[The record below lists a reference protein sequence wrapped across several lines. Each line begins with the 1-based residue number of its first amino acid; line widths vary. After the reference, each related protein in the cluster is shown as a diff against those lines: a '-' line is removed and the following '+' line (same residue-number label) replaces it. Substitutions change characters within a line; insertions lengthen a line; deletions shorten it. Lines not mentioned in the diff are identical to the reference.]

1 MSTPANPLIQTEIYY
16 PESDGQPMADN
27 TLQFEWIVTIKE
39 GLDVMLPEDFV
50 GGNIFWYPLEGNAFL
65 KVAPDVLVALG
76 RPKGDRSSYKQWE
89 EEDIA
94 PQVVFKVLSP
104 GNTFEEMQDK
114 QGLYEA
120 HGVDEYYIY
129 SPHRNT
135 LWGWQRM
142 ENRLE
147 PIAIMNGWTSP
158 RLGIRFERT
167 PETLHIFK
175 PNGERFLTFAQLE
188 AERLRERAE
197 KERERAEKERERAE
211 KEALQVRLAEQEQ
224 ELERLKQKLKEHGLT
239 LE

>member
-1 MSTPANPLIQTEIYY
+1 
-16 PESDGQPMADN
+16 
-27 TLQFEWIVTIKE
+27 
-39 GLDVMLPEDFV
+39 
-50 GGNIFWYPLEGNAFL
+50 
-65 KVAPDVLVALG
+65 
-76 RPKGDRSSYKQWE
+76 
-89 EEDIA
+89 
-94 PQVVFKVLSP
+94 
-104 GNTFEEMQDK
+104 
-114 QGLYEA
+114 
-120 HGVDEYYIY
+120 
-129 SPHRNT
+129 
-135 LWGWQRM
+135 
-142 ENRLE
+142 
-147 PIAIMNGWTSP
+147 MNGWTSP

>member
-1 MSTPANPLIQTEIYY
+1 MSTPAKPLIQTEIYY

-39 GLDVMLPEDFV
+39 GLDVMLPDDFV
-50 GGNIFWYPLEGNAFL
+50 GGNILWYPIEGSPFL

-89 EEDIA
+89 EGHIA
-94 PQVVFKVLSP
+94 PQVVFEVLSP

-114 QGLYEA
+114 QGFYEE
-120 HGVDEYYIY
+120 HGVSEYYIY

-135 LWGWQRM
+135 LWGWRRM

-147 PIAIMNGWTSP
+147 PIAGMSGWVSP

-188 AERLRERAE
+188 AERQRERAE
-197 KERERAEKERERAE
+197 KEHERAE
-211 KEALQVRLAEQEQ
+211 KEALQVKLAEQEQ
-224 ELERLKQKLKEHGLT
+224 ELERLKQKLKDHGLT
-239 LE
+239 VE

>member
-1 MSTPANPLIQTEIYY
+1 M
-16 PESDGQPMADN
+16 
-27 TLQFEWIVTIKE
+27 V
-39 GLDVMLPEDFV
+39 
-50 GGNIFWYPLEGNAFL
+50 
-65 KVAPDVLVALG
+65 LG

-89 EEDIA
+89 EDGIA
-94 PQVVFKVLSP
+94 PQVVFEILSP

-114 QGLYEA
+114 QGFYEA
-120 HGVDEYYIY
+120 YGVDEYYIY

-135 LWGWQRM
+135 LWGWQRV
-142 ENRLE
+142 ENHLE
-147 PIAIMNGWTSP
+147 PVAIMNGWTSP

-175 PNGERFLTFAQLE
+175 PNGEHFLTFAQLE
-188 AERLRERAE
+188 AERL
-197 KERERAEKERERAE
+197 RERAEKERERAE